1 MATVSKLL
9 IRLQKFSS
17 KISTTVDATESFN
30 TNNSFYQDL
39 SGWDSAVVQFVG
51 TSGTINFSTTNDN
64 GSITGQ
70 LLPAPEVP
78 INWVS
83 VAGVNL
89 TSKADVTSIAASGIV
104 AFGIIGN
111 YLLLEGSG
119 NTTTTTAAPTTTTTT
134 ATPTTT
140 TTTATPTTT
149 TTTAAVFS
157 VENQRW
163 GNTENDACT
172 AVNPATTFYTTGPL
186 QSGVYLQN
194 GNVIYLDQALTQPV
208 QYPYI
213 ASPGIGRLLDCNNGV
228 LSNQRNCF

>member
-30 TNNSFYQDL
+30 TDNSFYQDL

-51 TSGTINFSTTNDN
+51 TSGTISFSTTNDN

-111 YLLLEGSG
+111 YLLLQGSA
-119 NTTTTTAAPTTTTTT
+119 NTTTTTAAPTTTTT
-134 ATPTTT
+134 
-140 TTTATPTTT
+140 
-149 TTTAAVFS
+149 AA
-157 VENQRW
+157 
-163 GNTENDACT
+163 
-172 AVNPATTFYTTGPL
+172 P
-186 QSGVYLQN
+186 
-194 GNVIYLDQALTQPV
+194 
-208 QYPYI
+208 
-213 ASPGIGRLLDCNNGV
+213 
-228 LSNQRNCF
+228 

>member
-30 TNNSFYQDL
+30 ANNSFYQDL

-51 TSGTINFSTTNDN
+51 TSGTISFSTTNDN

-89 TSKADVTSIAASGIV
+89 TSKADITSIAASGIV

-111 YLLLEGSG
+111 YLLLQGS
-119 NTTTTTAAPTTTTTT
+119 TTTTTTT
-134 ATPTTT
+134 AP
-140 TTTATPTTT
+140 
-149 TTTAAVFS
+149 
-157 VENQRW
+157 
-163 GNTENDACT
+163 
-172 AVNPATTFYTTGPL
+172 
-186 QSGVYLQN
+186 
-194 GNVIYLDQALTQPV
+194 
-208 QYPYI
+208 
-213 ASPGIGRLLDCNNGV
+213 
-228 LSNQRNCF
+228 

>member
-51 TSGTINFSTTNDN
+51 TSGTISFSTTNDN

-111 YLLLEGSG
+111 YLLLEGSA

-134 ATPTTT
+134 AAP
-140 TTTATPTTT
+140 
-149 TTTAAVFS
+149 
-157 VENQRW
+157 
-163 GNTENDACT
+163 
-172 AVNPATTFYTTGPL
+172 
-186 QSGVYLQN
+186 
-194 GNVIYLDQALTQPV
+194 
-208 QYPYI
+208 
-213 ASPGIGRLLDCNNGV
+213 
-228 LSNQRNCF
+228 

>member
-30 TNNSFYQDL
+30 TDNSFYQDL

-51 TSGTINFSTTNDN
+51 TSGTISFSTTNDN

-89 TSKADVTSIAASGIV
+89 TSKADITSIAASGIV
-104 AFGIIGN
+104 GFGIIGN
-111 YLLLEGSG
+111 YLLLQGST
-119 NTTTTTAAPTTTTTT
+119 TTTTTAAP
-134 ATPTTT
+134 
-140 TTTATPTTT
+140 
-149 TTTAAVFS
+149 
-157 VENQRW
+157 
-163 GNTENDACT
+163 
-172 AVNPATTFYTTGPL
+172 
-186 QSGVYLQN
+186 
-194 GNVIYLDQALTQPV
+194 
-208 QYPYI
+208 
-213 ASPGIGRLLDCNNGV
+213 
-228 LSNQRNCF
+228 

>member
-17 KISTTVDATESFN
+17 KISTTVDATASFN
-30 TNNSFYQDL
+30 TDNSFYQDL

-51 TSGTINFSTTNDN
+51 TSGTISFSTTNDN

-89 TSKADVTSIAASGIV
+89 TSKADITSIAASGIV

-111 YLLLEGSG
+111 YLLLQGSVAT
-119 NTTTTTAAPTTTTTT
+119 TTTTTAAP
-134 ATPTTT
+134 
-140 TTTATPTTT
+140 
-149 TTTAAVFS
+149 
-157 VENQRW
+157 
-163 GNTENDACT
+163 
-172 AVNPATTFYTTGPL
+172 
-186 QSGVYLQN
+186 
-194 GNVIYLDQALTQPV
+194 
-208 QYPYI
+208 
-213 ASPGIGRLLDCNNGV
+213 
-228 LSNQRNCF
+228 

>member
-51 TSGTINFSTTNDN
+51 TSGTISFSTTNDN

-111 YLLLEGSG
+111 YLLLQGSA
-119 NTTTTTAAPTTTTTT
+119 NTTTTTAAPTTTTT
-134 ATPTTT
+134 
-140 TTTATPTTT
+140 
-149 TTTAAVFS
+149 AA
-157 VENQRW
+157 
-163 GNTENDACT
+163 
-172 AVNPATTFYTTGPL
+172 P
-186 QSGVYLQN
+186 
-194 GNVIYLDQALTQPV
+194 
-208 QYPYI
+208 
-213 ASPGIGRLLDCNNGV
+213 
-228 LSNQRNCF
+228 

>member
-17 KISTTVDATESFN
+17 KISTTVDATELFN

-51 TSGTINFSTTNDN
+51 TSGTISFSTTNDN

-111 YLLLEGSG
+111 YLLLQGSA
-119 NTTTTTAAPTTTTTT
+119 NTTTTTAAP
-134 ATPTTT
+134 
-140 TTTATPTTT
+140 
-149 TTTAAVFS
+149 
-157 VENQRW
+157 
-163 GNTENDACT
+163 
-172 AVNPATTFYTTGPL
+172 
-186 QSGVYLQN
+186 
-194 GNVIYLDQALTQPV
+194 
-208 QYPYI
+208 
-213 ASPGIGRLLDCNNGV
+213 
-228 LSNQRNCF
+228 

>member
-51 TSGTINFSTTNDN
+51 TSGTISFSTTNDN

-89 TSKADVTSIAASGIV
+89 TSKADVTSIAASGMV

-111 YLLLEGSG
+111 YLLLQGST
-119 NTTTTTAAPTTTTTT
+119 TTTTTAAP
-134 ATPTTT
+134 
-140 TTTATPTTT
+140 
-149 TTTAAVFS
+149 
-157 VENQRW
+157 
-163 GNTENDACT
+163 
-172 AVNPATTFYTTGPL
+172 
-186 QSGVYLQN
+186 
-194 GNVIYLDQALTQPV
+194 
-208 QYPYI
+208 
-213 ASPGIGRLLDCNNGV
+213 
-228 LSNQRNCF
+228 

>member
-51 TSGTINFSTTNDN
+51 TSGTVSFSTTNDN

-89 TSKADVTSIAASGIV
+89 TSKADITSIAASGIV

-111 YLLLEGSG
+111 YLLLQGSA
-119 NTTTTTAAPTTTTTT
+119 NTTTTTAAPTTTTT
-134 ATPTTT
+134 
-140 TTTATPTTT
+140 
-149 TTTAAVFS
+149 AA
-157 VENQRW
+157 
-163 GNTENDACT
+163 
-172 AVNPATTFYTTGPL
+172 P
-186 QSGVYLQN
+186 
-194 GNVIYLDQALTQPV
+194 
-208 QYPYI
+208 
-213 ASPGIGRLLDCNNGV
+213 
-228 LSNQRNCF
+228 

>member
-51 TSGTINFSTTNDN
+51 TSGTVSFSTTNDN

-89 TSKADVTSIAASGIV
+89 TSKADITSIAASGIV

-111 YLLLEGSG
+111 YLLLQGSS
-119 NTTTTTAAPTTTTTT
+119 NTTTTTAAPTTTTT
-134 ATPTTT
+134 
-140 TTTATPTTT
+140 
-149 TTTAAVFS
+149 
-157 VENQRW
+157 
-163 GNTENDACT
+163 DA
-172 AVNPATTFYTTGPL
+172 P
-186 QSGVYLQN
+186 
-194 GNVIYLDQALTQPV
+194 
-208 QYPYI
+208 
-213 ASPGIGRLLDCNNGV
+213 
-228 LSNQRNCF
+228 

>member
-30 TNNSFYQDL
+30 ANNSFYQDL
-39 SGWDSAVVQFVG
+39 SGWDTAVVQFVG

-89 TSKADVTSIAASGIV
+89 TSKTDITSIAASGIV
-104 AFGIIGN
+104 AFDIIGN
-111 YLLLEGSG
+111 YLLLQGST
-119 NTTTTTAAPTTTTTT
+119 TTTTTAAP
-134 ATPTTT
+134 
-140 TTTATPTTT
+140 
-149 TTTAAVFS
+149 
-157 VENQRW
+157 
-163 GNTENDACT
+163 
-172 AVNPATTFYTTGPL
+172 
-186 QSGVYLQN
+186 
-194 GNVIYLDQALTQPV
+194 
-208 QYPYI
+208 
-213 ASPGIGRLLDCNNGV
+213 
-228 LSNQRNCF
+228 

>member
-111 YLLLEGSG
+111 YLLLEGAVA
-119 NTTTTTAAPTTTTTT
+119 TTTTTTT
-134 ATPTTT
+134 A
-140 TTTATPTTT
+140 
-149 TTTAAVFS
+149 
-157 VENQRW
+157 
-163 GNTENDACT
+163 
-172 AVNPATTFYTTGPL
+172 
-186 QSGVYLQN
+186 
-194 GNVIYLDQALTQPV
+194 
-208 QYPYI
+208 
-213 ASPGIGRLLDCNNGV
+213 
-228 LSNQRNCF
+228 